1 VIGRAASGVWC
12 DYCKAAWG
20 QINNQWHEKA
30 KTPAWVSITSTSLRS
45 KGIIRSYCWDH
56 ALYLTEGLGNET
68 FSFDDQVKAGN
79 EYLTRR
85 LTKEAVANV

>member
-1 VIGRAASGVWC
+1 MIGRAKSGVWC

-45 KGIIRSYCWDH
+45 KGIIRSYCQSH
-56 ALYLTEGLGNET
+56 AESLTVDANGEP
-68 FSFDDQVKAGN
+68 FSFADQIVAGVQ
-79 EYLTRR
+79 ETL
-85 LTKEAVANV
+85 NV